1 MILPSS
7 RRFFSL
13 ITCHILPVATNSF
26 IYNIFAKF
34 ASGETDFMARIKGSE
49 DLFNLIHSLTP
60 EEKSYFKKFARR
72 HSSEDNNF
80 LSLFDDINSQPAFE
94 EESLRK
100 KYKIYPVLKQ
110 RLFESILK
118 SLLVSRPEPPEEMEL
133 MAQISYG
140 YLLEEK
146 GLLNK
151 ALQMTEK
158 ALASARQG
166 EFYALEIML
175 LYRHYELSKY
185 SWTSKKMK
193 PNLKKTMA
201 DLDNALRKEQTR
213 QQIFRE
219 HVKIHLSLLATV
231 HDDPSIAFNE
241 ENIDFS
247 VLENSTKGLTPGLNR
262 RRLVALVSYYQIHSE
277 YEKAYETATQLFELE
292 KHLLKKKRNPQRF
305 DSYINAV
312 RTLIS
317 MCHITGRI
325 RQVET
330 LLRDAWKIP
339 VKNEKE
345 RLENFLFFIYK
356 KVLLL
361 WDSGRHAEGEKFLE
375 KNIPDLVEDKNYSRY
390 IGYVLDILRFKT
402 LFQFS
407 NLHYREAM
415 LSLYDFESLD
425 IKKYSPKYY
434 KDCEFIK
441 ILIQAESGHYAQ
453 MKNFIQ
459 NTLRKSKQLN
469 LTPLEIKFL
478 SLLKKTNDTN
488 RRHVYRQL
496 DELLTASDEN
506 PVLLWGIFLKD
517 WISSRV
523 KGIPYAD
530 TIPNKSAK

>member
-1 MILPSS
+1 
-7 RRFFSL
+7 
-13 ITCHILPVATNSF
+13 
-26 IYNIFAKF
+26 
-34 ASGETDFMARIKGSE
+34 MARTKGSE

-72 HSSEDNNF
+72 HSDEDNNF
-80 LSLFDDINSQPAFE
+80 LSLFDDINAQQAFE

-100 KYKIYPVLKQ
+100 KYKIYTVLKQ

-118 SLLVSRPEPPEEMEL
+118 SLLVSRQDPPRQMEL
-133 MAQISYG
+133 MTQISYG
-140 YLLEEK
+140 HLLEEK

-151 ALQMTEK
+151 ALQVTEK
-158 ALASARQG
+158 AIAAARED
-166 EFYALEIML
+166 EFYALEIIL
-175 LYRHYELSKY
+175 LYRHYDLSKY

-193 PNLKKTMA
+193 PSMEKLLT
-201 DLDNALRKEQTR
+201 DLDLALHKEQTR
-213 QQIFRE
+213 QKIFRE
-219 HVKIHLSLLATV
+219 HVKTHLSHLATV

-241 ENIDFS
+241 EKVDFA
-247 VLENSTKGLTPGLNR
+247 LLANSKTGLTPGLDR
-262 RRLVALVSYYQIHSE
+262 RRLVALVSYYQIHSS

-292 KHLLKKKRNPQRF
+292 KRQLKKRRNPQSF
-305 DSYINAV
+305 DTYINAV

-325 RQVET
+325 QQVET

-345 RLENFLFFIYK
+345 RLENFLFFVYK

-375 KNIPDLVEDKNYSRY
+375 KNIPDLMEDKNYSRY
-390 IGYVLDILRFKT
+390 MGYVLDILRFKT

-407 NLHYREAM
+407 NGHYREAM
-415 LSLYDFESLD
+415 LSLHHFESLD

-441 ILIQAESGHYAQ
+441 ILIQTESAQYEQ
-453 MKNFIQ
+453 MKNLIQ
-459 NTLRKSKQLN
+459 NALRKSRQLN
-469 LTPLEIKFL
+469 LSPLEHKIL
-478 SLLKKTNDTN
+478 TLLKKMSDIN
-488 RRHVYRQL
+488 RRQIYRQL
-496 DELLTASDEN
+496 DELLATFDEN

-517 WISSRV
+517 WVLSRI

-530 TIPNKSAK
+530 TVPNKTAK